1 MLTPEQVIV
10 TKAAFD
16 SVFRSCGTYDLEVIG
31 TDHSKAILHMT
42 ADYVG
47 YLAWRAVRSHRRY
60 RNKEM
65 NVRRHLATFYKAD
78 YALAA
83 LIHLMGMDELRTT
96 SPQTLRI
103 IKRFLE
109 HDSL

>member
-16 SVFRSCGTYDLEVIG
+16 SVFRSCDRYQLEVIG